1 VVFSRR
7 DRKRD
12 LARKSLGTTDA
23 AAAIPP
29 VEIVAIV
36 LFVGRLLNAR
46 RSSGHCVAYSRIGCT
61 SAGMVAFRLASEKR
75 MTDER
80 NIAHDKKVADDKR
93 DQGSTTSPNAA
104 VQPQPGKKPPQ
115 VDDDTAP
122 SNSRAR
128 EMYKQGEAPRDHA
141 HESRDNPPDDEQR
154 DKPDAP
160 RLDAEER

>member
-1 VVFSRR
+1 V
-7 DRKRD
+7 
-12 LARKSLGTTDA
+12 
-23 AAAIPP
+23 
-29 VEIVAIV
+29 
-36 LFVGRLLNAR
+36 
-46 RSSGHCVAYSRIGCT
+46 YSRLGGIG
-61 SAGMVAFRLASEKR
+61 AVMVAFHLASEKR

-93 DQGSTTSPNAA
+93 DQGETITSNAA

-115 VDDDTAP
+115 VDEDTDP
-122 SNSRAR
+122 SNTRAR